1 MTRKNMKWLGWA
13 ALAAVVAIGTGVAYW
28 RSQVSPTGGFATAK
42 VMQEDIGETISA
54 LGVLVPSQY
63 VDVGAQVSGQ
73 IVKLPVALGDMVKQ
87 GQLIAEIDPTQY
99 AAKVGQ
105 DKAQIADLEAQ
116 LEGWQ
121 SRLSLARWTH
131 ERNSKLV
138 PAGGATEQALNQSKS
153 DLKVAETT
161 VASLRAQ
168 IDKARNALKVDQANL
183 GYTQIRAPINGL
195 VISPTTAVY
204 GNAWSKVD
212 IAHQGQ
218 TLNANQNAP
227 LLMRIA
233 NLDRMVVR
241 AQVSEADVA
250 RLKIGMPVYFTT
262 LGQPGRRIDARLTAV
277 ETTPELING
286 AIFYDADLEVANP
299 DHSLLPQMTAQV
311 FFVVAQ
317 AENALV
323 VPLAAL
329 DSTQR
334 QSGVRIPGCPAAA
347 SSQNADCVRVL
358 VNGQPQAR
366 SVTVGIRN
374 EVNVQI
380 LEGLQAG
387 DQVIVSAAGVPAV
400 KGSGGKG
407 SGKNGG
413 AGGGNGGQ

>member
-1 MTRKNMKWLGWA
+1 M
-13 ALAAVVAIGTGVAYW
+13 
-28 RSQVSPTGGFATAK
+28 
-42 VMQEDIGETISA
+42 
-54 LGVLVPSQY
+54 
-63 VDVGAQVSGQ
+63 
-73 IVKLPVALGDMVKQ
+73 
-87 GQLIAEIDPTQY
+87 
-99 AAKVGQ
+99 
-105 DKAQIADLEAQ
+105 
-116 LEGWQ
+116 
-121 SRLSLARWTH
+121 
-131 ERNSKLV
+131 
-138 PAGGATEQALNQSKS
+138 
-153 DLKVAETT
+153 
-161 VASLRAQ
+161 ASLRAQ

-299 DHSLLPQMTAQV
+299 DHSLLPQMAAQV